1 MPQGREWAFLA
12 LAGLSGSAGHFLLA
26 EAHRRADASLL
37 APFVYSQLGWM
48 ILIGWLWFGDV
59 PDLWTVIGALVVAV
73 AGLIVY
79 YRERAAHLKA

>member
-1 MPQGREWAFLA
+1 
-12 LAGLSGSAGHFLLA
+12 
-26 EAHRRADASLL
+26 
-37 APFVYSQLGWM
+37 M

-73 AGLIVY
+73 AGLVVY